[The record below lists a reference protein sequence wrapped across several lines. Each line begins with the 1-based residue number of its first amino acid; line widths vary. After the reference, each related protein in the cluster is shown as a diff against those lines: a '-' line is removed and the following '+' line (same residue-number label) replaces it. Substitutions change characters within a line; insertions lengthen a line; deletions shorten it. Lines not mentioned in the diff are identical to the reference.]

1 MLLKDFLKEGVSR
14 LETLYPTNEA
24 RSIMLML
31 CESRIGT
38 KSYTHI
44 VEPEYQIK
52 DKSLD
57 GLNAD
62 LDRLASGEPVQ
73 YVIGFA
79 DFCGL
84 RFKVSPDVLIPRPE
98 TELLC
103 REAIKI
109 GSRIQRMRKA
119 YGKSARPVRVLDLCT
134 GSGCIAWT
142 VALNIPGAEVIGV
155 DISEKAVAVA
165 SNQDFALRLKETE
178 GAEAPRFI
186 VADVLADFH
195 SYIDGDFDLILSNP
209 PYIMESQKAQ
219 MRANVLNFEPST
231 ALFVDDGDP
240 LVFYRSIAALS
251 HECLSSEGKGLTEI
265 NELLG
270 PETAKV
276 FSEAGFPKTEVVK
289 DFYDKNR
296 FVFYSK

>member
-1 MLLKDFLKEGVSR
+1 MLLKDFLNEGASR
-14 LETLYPTNEA
+14 LETLYPTKEA
-24 RSIMLML
+24 RNIMLML

-52 DKSLD
+52 DKALD

-62 LDRLASGEPVQ
+62 LERLASGEPVQ
-73 YVIGFA
+73 YVMGYA

-84 RFKVSPDVLIPRPE
+84 RFKVTPDVLIPRPE

-109 GSRIQRMRKA
+109 GSRMQRMRKA
-119 YGKSARPVRVLDLCT
+119 YGKSARPVRILDLCT

-155 DISEKAVAVA
+155 DISEGAVAVA
-165 SNQDFALRLKETE
+165 AGQDFISKPKETE
-178 GAEAPRFI
+178 VVAPRFV
-186 VADVLADFH
+186 VADILAEPQSFAE
-195 SYIDGDFDLILSNP
+195 GDFDMILSNP

-231 ALFVDDGDP
+231 ALFVKDEDP
-240 LVFYRSIAALS
+240 LVFYRSIAK
-251 HECLSSEGKGLTEI
+251 LSSELLVPEGKGMAEI

-276 FSEAGFPKTEVVK
+276 FSDAGFPKTEVIK

>member
-1 MLLKDFLKEGVSR
+1 MLLKDFLNEGVAR
-14 LETLYPTNEA
+14 LEPLYPTKEA
-24 RSIMLML
+24 RNIMLML

-52 DKSLD
+52 DKSLE

-62 LDRLASGEPVQ
+62 LERLASGEPVQ

-79 DFCGL
+79 DFCGF
-84 RFKVSPDVLIPRPE
+84 RFKVTRDVLIPRPE

-109 GSRIQRMRKA
+109 GSRMQRMRKA

-142 VALNIPGAEVIGV
+142 VALNIPGAEVTGV
-155 DISEKAVAVA
+155 DISEGAVAVA
-165 SNQDFALRLKETE
+165 STQDFALRLKET
-178 GAEAPRFI
+178 GALAPKFV
-186 VADVLADFH
+186 VADVLSESQSFTE
-195 SYIDGDFDLILSNP
+195 GDYDLVLSNP
-209 PYIMESQKAQ
+209 PYIMESEKAQ
-219 MRANVLNFEPST
+219 MRANVLNYEPST
-231 ALFVDDGDP
+231 ALFVKDEDP
-240 LVFYRSIAALS
+240 LVFYRAVARISK
-251 HECLSSEGKGLTEI
+251 ECLAAEGKGMAEI

-270 PETAKV
+270 PETSKV
-276 FSEAGFPKTEVVK
+276 FAGAGFPKIEIIK

>member
-1 MLLKDFLKEGVSR
+1 MLLKDFLNEGVAR
-14 LETLYPTNEA
+14 LEPLYPTKEA
-24 RSIMLML
+24 RNIMLML

-44 VEPEYQIK
+44 VEPGYQIK

-57 GLNAD
+57 GLNSD
-62 LDRLASGEPVQ
+62 LDRLALGEPVQ

-84 RFKVSPDVLIPRPE
+84 RFKVTPDVLIPRPE

-103 REAIKI
+103 REAIKV

-119 YGKSARPVRVLDLCT
+119 YGKSARPVRILDLCT

-142 VALNIPGAEVIGV
+142 VALSIPGAEVVGV

-165 SNQDFALRLKETE
+165 SGQDFASALKESD
-178 GAEAPRFI
+178 AVALRFV
-186 VADVLADFH
+186 VADVLAEHQPFAE
-195 SYIDGDFDLILSNP
+195 GEFDLVLSNP
-209 PYIMESQKAQ
+209 PYIMESEKER
-219 MRANVLNFEPST
+219 MRANVLNYEPST
-231 ALFVDDGDP
+231 ALFVTDGDP
-240 LVFYRSIAALS
+240 LVFYRAIASIS
-251 HECLSSEGKGLTEI
+251 RECLSVEGKGLTEI

-270 PETAKV
+270 PETAKI
-276 FSEAGFPKTEVVK
+276 FADAGFSKTEVVN

>member
-1 MLLKDFLKEGVSR
+1 MLLKDFLNGGAAR
-14 LETLYPTNEA
+14 LETLYPTKEA
-24 RSIMLML
+24 RNIMLML

-52 DKSLD
+52 DKALD
-57 GLNAD
+57 GPNAD
-62 LDRLASGEPVQ
+62 LERLASGEPVQ
-73 YVIGFA
+73 YVIGYA

-84 RFKVSPDVLIPRPE
+84 RFKVTPDVLIPRPE

-109 GSRIQRMRKA
+109 GSRMQRMRKA
-119 YGKSARPVRVLDLCT
+119 YGKSARPVRILDLCT
-134 GSGCIAWT
+134 GSGCVAWT
-142 VALNIPGAEVIGV
+142 VALNIPGAEVTGV
-155 DISEKAVAVA
+155 DISEGAVAVA
-165 SNQDFALRLKETE
+165 AGQDFISKPKETE
-178 GAEAPRFI
+178 VVAPRFV
-186 VADVLADFH
+186 VADVLAEPQTFAEGE
-195 SYIDGDFDLILSNP
+195 YDLILSNP
-209 PYIMESQKAQ
+209 PYIMESQKSQ
-219 MRANVLNFEPST
+219 MRVNVLNFEPST
-231 ALFVDDGDP
+231 ALFVKDDDP
-240 LVFYRSIAALS
+240 LEFYRSIAR
-251 HECLSSEGKGLTEI
+251 LSSELLAQEGKGMTEI

-276 FSEAGFPKTEVVK
+276 FSDAGFPKTEVIK

>member
-1 MLLKDFLKEGVSR
+1 MLLKDFLNEGAAR
-14 LETLYPTNEA
+14 LETLYPTKEA
-24 RSIMLML
+24 RNIMLML

-52 DKSLD
+52 DKALD

-62 LDRLASGEPVQ
+62 LERLVSGEPVQ
-73 YVIGFA
+73 YVIGYA

-84 RFKVSPDVLIPRPE
+84 RFKVTPDVLIPRPE

-109 GSRIQRMRKA
+109 GSRMQRMRKA
-119 YGKSARPVRVLDLCT
+119 YGKSARPVRILDLCT
-134 GSGCIAWT
+134 GSGCVAWT
-142 VALNIPGAEVIGV
+142 VALNIPGAEVTGV
-155 DISEKAVAVA
+155 DISEGAVAVA
-165 SNQDFALRLKETE
+165 AGQDFISKPKETE
-178 GAEAPRFI
+178 VVAPRFA
-186 VADVLADFH
+186 VADVLAEPQTFAEGE
-195 SYIDGDFDLILSNP
+195 YDLILSNP
-209 PYIMESQKAQ
+209 PYIMESQKSQ
-219 MRANVLNFEPST
+219 MRVNVLNFEPST
-231 ALFVDDGDP
+231 ALFVKDEDP
-240 LVFYRSIAALS
+240 LEFYRSIAR
-251 HECLSSEGKGLTEI
+251 LSSELLAQEGKGMTEI

-276 FSEAGFPKTEVVK
+276 FSDAGFPKTEVIK

>member
-1 MLLKDFLKEGVSR
+1 MLLKDFLNEGAAR
-14 LETLYPTNEA
+14 LETLYPTKEA
-24 RSIMLML
+24 RNIMLML

-52 DKSLD
+52 DKALD

-62 LDRLASGEPVQ
+62 LERLVSGEPVQ
-73 YVIGFA
+73 YVIGYA

-84 RFKVSPDVLIPRPE
+84 RFKVTPDVLIPRPE

-109 GSRIQRMRKA
+109 GSRMQRMRKA
-119 YGKSARPVRVLDLCT
+119 YGKSARPVRILDLCT
-134 GSGCIAWT
+134 GSGCVAWT
-142 VALNIPGAEVIGV
+142 VALNIPGAEVTGV
-155 DISEKAVAVA
+155 DISEGAVAVA
-165 SNQDFALRLKETE
+165 AGQDFISKPKETE
-178 GAEAPRFI
+178 VVAPRFV
-186 VADVLADFH
+186 VADVLAEPQTFAEGE
-195 SYIDGDFDLILSNP
+195 YDLILSNP
-209 PYIMESQKAQ
+209 PYIMESQKSQ
-219 MRANVLNFEPST
+219 MRVNVLNFEPST
-231 ALFVDDGDP
+231 ALFVKDEDP
-240 LVFYRSIAALS
+240 LEFYRSIAR
-251 HECLSSEGKGLTEI
+251 LSSELLAQEGKGMTEI

-276 FSEAGFPKTEVVK
+276 FSDAGFPKTEVIK

>member
-1 MLLKDFLKEGVSR
+1 
-14 LETLYPTNEA
+14 
-24 RSIMLML
+24 MLML

-44 VEPEYQIK
+44 VEPEYVVGEK
-52 DKSLD
+52 PLEV
-57 GLNAD
+57 LNAD
-62 LDRLASGEPVQ
+62 LDRLSAGEPIQ
-73 YVIGFA
+73 YVIGEA

-84 RFKVSPDVLIPRPE
+84 RFKVSQDVLIPRPE

-142 VALNIPGAEVIGV
+142 LALNIPGAEVTGV

-165 SNQDFALRLKETE
+165 SSQDFTAALKES
-178 GAEAPRFI
+178 GAIAPKFV
-186 VADVLADFH
+186 VADVLDPNQTFT
-195 SYIDGDFDLILSNP
+195 DGDYDLILSNP
-209 PYIMESQKAQ
+209 PYIMESQKPQ
-219 MRANVLNFEPST
+219 LRINVLNYEPST
-231 ALFVDDGDP
+231 ALFVGDDDP

-251 HECLSSEGKGLTEI
+251 RVCLSADGKGLTEI
-265 NELLG
+265 NELLDS
-270 PETAKV
+270 ETAKV
-276 FSEAGFPKTEVVK
+276 FSEAGFSKTEVVK

>member
-1 MLLKDFLKEGVSR
+1 MLLKDFLNGGAAR
-14 LETLYPTNEA
+14 LETLYPTKEA
-24 RSIMLML
+24 RNIMLML

-52 DKSLD
+52 DKALD

-62 LDRLASGEPVQ
+62 LERLASGEPVQ
-73 YVIGFA
+73 YVIGYA

-84 RFKVSPDVLIPRPE
+84 RFKVTPDVLIPRPE

-109 GSRIQRMRKA
+109 GSRMQRMRKA
-119 YGKSARPVRVLDLCT
+119 YGKSARPVRILDLCT
-134 GSGCIAWT
+134 GSGCVAWT
-142 VALNIPGAEVIGV
+142 VALNIPGAEVTGV
-155 DISEKAVAVA
+155 DISEGAVAVA
-165 SNQDFALRLKETE
+165 AGQDFISKPKETE
-178 GAEAPRFI
+178 VVAPRFV
-186 VADVLADFH
+186 VADVLAEPQTFAEGE
-195 SYIDGDFDLILSNP
+195 YDLILSNP
-209 PYIMESQKAQ
+209 PYIMESQKSQ
-219 MRANVLNFEPST
+219 MRVNVLNFEPST
-231 ALFVDDGDP
+231 ALFVKDDDP
-240 LVFYRSIAALS
+240 LEFYRSIAR
-251 HECLSSEGKGLTEI
+251 LSSELLAQEGKGMTEI

-276 FSEAGFPKTEVVK
+276 FSDAGFPKTEVIK

>member
-1 MLLKDFLKEGVSR
+1 MLLKDFLNEGVVR
-14 LETLYPTNEA
+14 LEPLYPTKEA

-52 DKSLD
+52 DKSLE

-62 LDRLASGEPVQ
+62 LDRLAAGEPVQ

-84 RFKVSPDVLIPRPE
+84 RFKVTSDVLIPRPE

-109 GSRIQRMRKA
+109 GSRMQRMRKA

-134 GSGCIAWT
+134 GSGCVAWT

-155 DISEKAVAVA
+155 DISEGAVAVA
-165 SNQDFALRLKETE
+165 SGQDFAQTLKDTE
-178 GAEAPRFI
+178 AVVPRFV
-186 VADVLADFH
+186 VADVLADSH
-195 SYIDGDFDLILSNP
+195 PYAEGEFDLVLSNP
-209 PYIMESQKAQ
+209 PYIMESQKSQ
-219 MRANVLNFEPST
+219 MRANVLNYEPST
-231 ALFVDDGDP
+231 ALFVKDEDP
-240 LVFYRSIAALS
+240 LVFYRAIADLS
-251 HECLSSEGKGLTEI
+251 HSCLSAEGKGMAEI

-270 PETAKV
+270 PETAKI
-276 FSEAGFPKTEVVK
+276 FSDAGFSKTEVVK

>member
-1 MLLKDFLKEGVSR
+1 MLLKDFLNEGIVR
-14 LETLYPTNEA
+14 LESLYPTKEA
-24 RSIMLML
+24 RNIILML

-44 VEPEYQIK
+44 VEPEYVVG
-52 DKSLD
+52 DKALEV
-57 GLNAD
+57 LNSD
-62 LDRLASGEPVQ
+62 VDRLSAGEPIQ
-73 YVIGFA
+73 YVIGVA

-84 RFKVSPDVLIPRPE
+84 RFKVSRDVLIPRPE

-142 VALNIPGAEVIGV
+142 VALNIPGSEVTGV

-165 SNQDFALRLKETE
+165 SSQDFNAALKES
-178 GAEAPRFI
+178 GAIAPKFV
-186 VADVLADFH
+186 VADVLNENRTFT
-195 SYIDGDFDLILSNP
+195 DGTYDLILSNP
-209 PYIMESQKAQ
+209 PYIMESQRSQ
-219 MRANVLNFEPST
+219 LRINVLNYEPST
-231 ALFVDDGDP
+231 ALFVSDDDP
-240 LVFYRSIAALS
+240 LVFYRAIASLS
-251 HECLSSEGKGLTEI
+251 RACLSADGKGLTEI
-265 NELLG
+265 NELLDS
-270 PETAKV
+270 ETAKV
-276 FSEAGFPKTEVVK
+276 FAETGFQKNEVVK

>member
-1 MLLKDFLKEGVSR
+1 MLLKDFLNEGVTR
-14 LETLYPTNEA
+14 LEPLYPTKEA
-24 RSIMLML
+24 RSIVLML

-52 DKSLD
+52 DKALE
-57 GLNAD
+57 GLNSD

-84 RFKVSPDVLIPRPE
+84 RFKVTPDVLIPRPE

-109 GSRIQRMRKA
+109 GSRMQRKA

-142 VALNIPGAEVIGV
+142 VALNIPGAEVTGV
-155 DISEKAVAVA
+155 DISEKAIEVAKG
-165 SNQDFALRLKETE
+165 QDFAIKQKEDEVTPPKFVTADILSEPQSFAE
-178 GAEAPRFI
+178 GE
-186 VADVLADFH
+186 
-195 SYIDGDFDLILSNP
+195 YDLILSNP
-209 PYIMESQKAQ
+209 PYIMESQKSQ

-231 ALFVDDGDP
+231 ALFVKDENP
-240 LVFYRSIAALS
+240 LEFYRSIAKIS
-251 HECLSSEGKGLTEI
+251 KECLASEGKGMTEI

-270 PETAKV
+270 LETSKV
-276 FSEAGFPKTEVVK
+276 FSDAGFSKTEVVK

>member
-1 MLLKDFLKEGVSR
+1 MLLKDFLNEGVAR
-14 LETLYPTNEA
+14 LESLYPTKEA
-24 RSIMLML
+24 RNIMLML

-44 VEPEYQIK
+44 VEPEYHVK
-52 DKSLD
+52 DKSLE
-57 GLNAD
+57 GLGAD
-62 LDRLASGEPVQ
+62 LNRLAAGEPVQ

-84 RFKVSPDVLIPRPE
+84 RFKVTPDVLIPRPE

-109 GSRIQRMRKA
+109 GSRMQRMRKA
-119 YGKSARPVRVLDLCT
+119 YGKSAKPVRVLDLCT

-142 VALNIPGAEVIGV
+142 VALNIP
-155 DISEKAVAVA
+155 
-165 SNQDFALRLKETE
+165 FTE
-178 GAEAPRFI
+178 G
-186 VADVLADFH
+186 D
-195 SYIDGDFDLILSNP
+195 YDLILSNP
-209 PYIMESQKAQ
+209 PYIMESQKSQ
-219 MRANVLNFEPST
+219 MRVNVLNYEPST
-231 ALFVDDGDP
+231 ALFVEDSDP
-240 LVFYRSIAALS
+240 LVFYRSIAVLS
-251 HECLSSEGKGLTEI
+251 RTCLSAEGKGLTEI

-270 PETAKV
+270 PETQKV
-276 FSEAGFPKTEVVK
+276 FSEAGFQKIDLVK

>member
-1 MLLKDFLKEGVSR
+1 MLLKDFLNEGASR
-14 LETLYPTNEA
+14 LETLYPTKEA
-24 RSIMLML
+24 RNIMLML

-52 DKSLD
+52 DKALD

-62 LDRLASGEPVQ
+62 LERLASGEPVQ
-73 YVIGFA
+73 YVMGYA

-84 RFKVSPDVLIPRPE
+84 RFKVTPDVLIPRPE

-109 GSRIQRMRKA
+109 GSRMQRMRKA
-119 YGKSARPVRVLDLCT
+119 YGKSARPVRILDLCT

-155 DISEKAVAVA
+155 DISEGAVAVA
-165 SNQDFALRLKETE
+165 AGQDFISKPKETE
-178 GAEAPRFI
+178 VVAPRFV
-186 VADVLADFH
+186 VADILAEPQSFAE
-195 SYIDGDFDLILSNP
+195 GDFDLILSNP
-209 PYIMESQKAQ
+209 PYIMESQKSQ

-231 ALFVDDGDP
+231 ALFVKDEDP
-240 LVFYRSIAALS
+240 LVFYRSIAK
-251 HECLSSEGKGLTEI
+251 LSSELLVPEGKGMAEI

-276 FSEAGFPKTEVVK
+276 FSDAGFQKTEVIK

>member
-1 MLLKDFLKEGVSR
+1 MLLKDFLNEGAAR
-14 LETLYPTNEA
+14 LETLYPTKEA
-24 RSIMLML
+24 RNIMLML

-52 DKSLD
+52 DKALD

-62 LDRLASGEPVQ
+62 LERLASGEPVQ
-73 YVIGFA
+73 YVIGYA

-84 RFKVSPDVLIPRPE
+84 RFKVTPDVLIPRPE

-109 GSRIQRMRKA
+109 GSRMQRMRKA
-119 YGKSARPVRVLDLCT
+119 YGKSARPVRILDLCT
-134 GSGCIAWT
+134 GSGCVAWT
-142 VALNIPGAEVIGV
+142 VALNIPGAEVTGV
-155 DISEKAVAVA
+155 DISEGAVAVA
-165 SNQDFALRLKETE
+165 AGQDFISKPKETE
-178 GAEAPRFI
+178 VVAPRFV
-186 VADVLADFH
+186 VADVLAEPQTFAEGE
-195 SYIDGDFDLILSNP
+195 YDLILSNP
-209 PYIMESQKAQ
+209 PYIMESQKSQ
-219 MRANVLNFEPST
+219 MRVNVLNFEPST
-231 ALFVDDGDP
+231 ALFVKDDDP
-240 LVFYRSIAALS
+240 LEFYRSIAR
-251 HECLSSEGKGLTEI
+251 LSSELLAQEGKGMTEI

-276 FSEAGFPKTEVVK
+276 FSDAGFPKTEVIK

>member
-1 MLLKDFLKEGVSR
+1 MLLKDFLNEGIGR
-14 LETLYPTNEA
+14 LESLYPTKEA
-24 RSIMLML
+24 RNIILML

-44 VEPEYQIK
+44 VEPEYVVG
-52 DKSLD
+52 DKSLEV
-57 GLNAD
+57 LNSD
-62 LDRLASGEPVQ
+62 LDRLSAGEPIQ
-73 YVIGFA
+73 YVIGVA

-84 RFKVSPDVLIPRPE
+84 RFKVSKDVLIPRPE

-142 VALNIPGAEVIGV
+142 VALSIPGSEVTGV

-165 SNQDFALRLKETE
+165 SSQDFNAALKES
-178 GAEAPRFI
+178 GAIAPKFV
-186 VADVLADFH
+186 VADVLDENQTFT
-195 SYIDGDFDLILSNP
+195 DGKYDLILSNP
-209 PYIMESQKAQ
+209 PYIMESQKSQ
-219 MRANVLNFEPST
+219 LRINVLNYEPST
-231 ALFVDDGDP
+231 ALFVGDDDP
-240 LVFYRSIAALS
+240 LVFYRAIASLS
-251 HECLSSEGKGLTEI
+251 RTCLSADGKGLTEI
-265 NELLG
+265 NELLDS
-270 PETAKV
+270 ETARV
-276 FSEAGFPKTEVVK
+276 FADAGFQKNEVVK

>member
-1 MLLKDFLKEGVSR
+1 MLLKDFLNEGAAR
-14 LETLYPTNEA
+14 LETLYPTKEA
-24 RSIMLML
+24 RNIMLML

-52 DKSLD
+52 DKALD

-62 LDRLASGEPVQ
+62 LERLASGEPVQ
-73 YVIGFA
+73 YVIGYA

-84 RFKVSPDVLIPRPE
+84 RFKVTPDVLIPRPE

-109 GSRIQRMRKA
+109 GSRMQRMRKA
-119 YGKSARPVRVLDLCT
+119 YGKSARPVRILDLCT
-134 GSGCIAWT
+134 GSGCVAWT
-142 VALNIPGAEVIGV
+142 VALNIPGAEVTGV
-155 DISEKAVAVA
+155 DISEGAVAVA
-165 SNQDFALRLKETE
+165 AGQDFISKPKETE
-178 GAEAPRFI
+178 VVAPRFV
-186 VADVLADFH
+186 VADVLAEPQTFAEGE
-195 SYIDGDFDLILSNP
+195 YDLILSNP
-209 PYIMESQKAQ
+209 PYIMESQKSQ
-219 MRANVLNFEPST
+219 MRVNVLNFEPST
-231 ALFVDDGDP
+231 ALFVKDEDP
-240 LVFYRSIAALS
+240 LEFYRSIAR
-251 HECLSSEGKGLTEI
+251 LSSELLAQEGKGMTEI

-276 FSEAGFPKTEVVK
+276 FSDAGFPKTEVIK

>member
-1 MLLKDFLKEGVSR
+1 MLLKDFLNEGVTR
-14 LETLYPTNEA
+14 LEPLYPTKEA
-24 RSIMLML
+24 RSIVLML

-52 DKSLD
+52 DKALE
-57 GLNAD
+57 GLNSD

-84 RFKVSPDVLIPRPE
+84 RFKVTPDVLIPRPE

-109 GSRIQRMRKA
+109 GSRMQRMRKA

-142 VALNIPGAEVIGV
+142 VALNIPGAEVTGV
-155 DISEKAVAVA
+155 DISEKAIEVAKG
-165 SNQDFALRLKETE
+165 QDFAIKQKEDEVTPPKFVTADILSEPQSFAE
-178 GAEAPRFI
+178 GE
-186 VADVLADFH
+186 
-195 SYIDGDFDLILSNP
+195 YDLILSNP
-209 PYIMESQKAQ
+209 PYIMESQKSQ

-231 ALFVDDGDP
+231 ALFVKDENP
-240 LVFYRSIAALS
+240 LEFYRSIAKIS
-251 HECLSSEGKGLTEI
+251 KECLASEGKGMTEI

-270 PETAKV
+270 LETSKV
-276 FSEAGFPKTEVVK
+276 FSDAGFSKTEVVK

>member
-1 MLLKDFLKEGVSR
+1 MEP
-14 LETLYPTNEA
+14 LYPTKEA
-24 RSIMLML
+24 RNIMLML
-31 CESRIGT
+31 CENRIGT

-52 DKSLD
+52 DKFLD

-62 LDRLASGEPVQ
+62 LERLAAGEPVQ
-73 YVIGFA
+73 YVLGFA

-84 RFKVSPDVLIPRPE
+84 RFKVTPEVLIPRPE

-109 GSRIQRMRKA
+109 GSRMQRMRKA
-119 YGKSARPVRVLDLCT
+119 YGKQARPVRVLDLCT

-155 DISEKAVAVA
+155 DISEGAVAVA
-165 SNQDFALRLKETE
+165 SSQDFAMTIKETE
-178 GAEAPRFI
+178 AAAPRFV
-186 VADVLADFH
+186 VADVLAESHPFV
-195 SYIDGDFDLILSNP
+195 DGDFDLILSNP

-219 MRANVLNFEPST
+219 MRANVLNYEPST
-231 ALFVDDGDP
+231 ALFVDDGNP

-251 HECLSSEGKGLTEI
+251 RTCLSAEGKGLTEI
-265 NELLG
+265 NELFG

-276 FSEAGFPKTEVVK
+276 FSDAGFSKTEVVK

>member
-1 MLLKDFLKEGVSR
+1 MLLKDFLNEGVAR
-14 LETLYPTNEA
+14 LESLYPTKEA
-24 RSIMLML
+24 RNIMLML
-31 CESRIGT
+31 CENRIGT

-52 DKSLD
+52 DKSLE
-57 GLNAD
+57 GLSAD
-62 LDRLASGEPVQ
+62 LDRLAAGEPVQ

-84 RFKVSPDVLIPRPE
+84 RFRVTSDVLIPRPE

-109 GSRIQRMRKA
+109 GSRMQRMRKA
-119 YGKSARPVRVLDLCT
+119 YGKLARPVRVLDLCT

-155 DISEKAVAVA
+155 DISESAVAVA
-165 SNQDFALRLKETE
+165 SSQDFALSLKEN
-178 GAEAPRFI
+178 GAVAPKFV
-186 VADVLADFH
+186 VADVLAENPSFAE
-195 SYIDGDFDLILSNP
+195 GDFDLILSNP
-209 PYIMESQKAQ
+209 PYIMDSQKSQ
-219 MRANVLNFEPST
+219 MRVNVLNYEPST
-231 ALFVDDGDP
+231 ALFVSDDDP

-251 HECLSSEGKGLTEI
+251 TACLSAEGKGMTEI

-270 PETAKV
+270 AETQKV
-276 FSEAGFPKTEVVK
+276 FSDTGFSKTELVK

>member
-1 MLLKDFLKEGVSR
+1 MLLKDFINEGFAR
-14 LETLYPTNEA
+14 LEPLYPTKEA

-52 DKSLD
+52 DKSLE
-57 GLNAD
+57 GLDAD
-62 LDRLASGEPVQ
+62 LERLASGEPVQ

-84 RFKVSPDVLIPRPE
+84 RFRVTRDVLIPRPE

-109 GSRIQRMRKA
+109 GSRMQRMRKA
-119 YGKSARPVRVLDLCT
+119 YGKSARPVKVLDLCT

-142 VALNIPGAEVIGV
+142 VA
-155 DISEKAVAVA
+155 AVAVA
-165 SNQDFALRLKETE
+165 SSQDFALNLKET
-178 GAEAPRFI
+178 GALAPSFV
-186 VADVLADFH
+186 VADVLSDSHPFTE
-195 SYIDGDFDLILSNP
+195 GDYDLILSNP
-209 PYIMESQKAQ
+209 PYIMESQKTQ
-219 MRANVLNFEPST
+219 MRANVLNYEPST
-231 ALFVDDGDP
+231 ALFVSDDDP
-240 LVFYRSIAALS
+240 LLFYRAIARVS
-251 HECLSSEGKGLTEI
+251 KECLAAEGKGLAEI
-265 NELLG
+265 NEILG

-276 FSEAGFPKTEVVK
+276 FSAAGFQKTEVVK

-296 FVFYSK
+296 FVFYLK

>member
-1 MLLKDFLKEGVSR
+1 MLLKDFLNEGVTR
-14 LETLYPTNEA
+14 LEPLYPTKEA
-24 RSIMLML
+24 RSIVLML

-52 DKSLD
+52 DKALE
-57 GLNAD
+57 GLNSD

-84 RFKVSPDVLIPRPE
+84 RFKVTPGVLIPRPE

-109 GSRIQRMRKA
+109 GSRMQRMRKA

-142 VALNIPGAEVIGV
+142 VALNIPGAEVTGV
-155 DISEKAVAVA
+155 DISEKAIEVAKG
-165 SNQDFALRLKETE
+165 QDFAIKQKEDEVTPPKFVTADILSEPQSFAE
-178 GAEAPRFI
+178 GE
-186 VADVLADFH
+186 
-195 SYIDGDFDLILSNP
+195 YDLILSNP
-209 PYIMESQKAQ
+209 PYIMESQKSQ

-231 ALFVDDGDP
+231 ALFVKDENP
-240 LVFYRSIAALS
+240 LEFYRSIAKIS
-251 HECLSSEGKGLTEI
+251 KECLASEGKGMTEI

-270 PETAKV
+270 LETSKV
-276 FSEAGFPKTEVVK
+276 FSDAGFSKTEVVK

>member
-1 MLLKDFLKEGVSR
+1 MLLKDFLNGGAAR
-14 LETLYPTNEA
+14 LETLYPTKEA
-24 RSIMLML
+24 RNIMLML

-52 DKSLD
+52 DKALD

-62 LDRLASGEPVQ
+62 LERLASGEPVQ
-73 YVIGFA
+73 YVIGYA

-84 RFKVSPDVLIPRPE
+84 RFKVTPDVLIPRPE

-109 GSRIQRMRKA
+109 GSRMQRMRKA
-119 YGKSARPVRVLDLCT
+119 YGKSARPVRILDLCT
-134 GSGCIAWT
+134 GSGCVAWT
-142 VALNIPGAEVIGV
+142 VALNIPGAEVTGV
-155 DISEKAVAVA
+155 DISEGAVAVA
-165 SNQDFALRLKETE
+165 AGQDFISKPKETE
-178 GAEAPRFI
+178 VVAPRFV
-186 VADVLADFH
+186 VADVLAEPQTFAEGE
-195 SYIDGDFDLILSNP
+195 YDLILSNP
-209 PYIMESQKAQ
+209 PYIMESQKSQ
-219 MRANVLNFEPST
+219 MRVNVLNFEPST
-231 ALFVDDGDP
+231 ALFVKDDDP
-240 LVFYRSIAALS
+240 LEFYRSIAR
-251 HECLSSEGKGLTEI
+251 LSSELLAQEGKGMTEI

-276 FSEAGFPKTEVVK
+276 FSDAGFPKTEVIK
-289 DFYDKNR
+289 DFYDTNR

>member
-1 MLLKDFLKEGVSR
+1 MLLKDFINEGVAR
-14 LETLYPTNEA
+14 LEPLYPTKEA

-52 DKSLD
+52 DKSLE
-57 GLNAD
+57 GLDAD
-62 LDRLASGEPVQ
+62 LERLASGEPVQ

-84 RFKVSPDVLIPRPE
+84 RFRVTRDVLIPRPE
-98 TELLC
+98 TELLF
-103 REAIKI
+103 REAIQI
-109 GSRIQRMRKA
+109 GSRMQRMRKSS
-119 YGKSARPVRVLDLCT
+119 GKSARPVKVLDLCT

-142 VALNIPGAEVIGV
+142 VALSIPGAEVTGV
-155 DISEKAVAVA
+155 DISESAVAVA
-165 SNQDFALRLKETE
+165 SSQDFALNLKET
-178 GAEAPRFI
+178 GALAPSFV
-186 VADVLADFH
+186 VADVLSDSHPFTE
-195 SYIDGDFDLILSNP
+195 GDYDLILSNP
-209 PYIMESQKAQ
+209 PYIMESQKTQ
-219 MRANVLNFEPST
+219 MRANVLNYEPST
-231 ALFVDDGDP
+231 ALFVSDDDP
-240 LVFYRSIAALS
+240 LLFYRAIARVS
-251 HECLSSEGKGLTEI
+251 KECLAAEGKGLAEI
-265 NELLG
+265 NEILG

-276 FSEAGFPKTEVVK
+276 FSAAGFQKTEVVK